1 MINWYILHST
11 EHFIGTQHTACN
23 CCCCLVTK
31 LCLTFCDHMDWSLP
45 GSSAHGII
53 PVRILEW
60 VAISSSRGSSRPRDW
75 TCLSCSFSIGRWIL
89 FHWAILIWV
98 LPKADSESR
107 TWVQIFIWKIIP
119 EDLVSVWGK
128 KVWMSRDPCENTPQ
142 SSLTQKGWRWD
153 IHPTSPVPH

>member
-1 MINWYILHST
+1 MKIMINWYILHST

-60 VAISSSRGSSRPRDW
+60 VAISSSRGSSRPRD
-75 TCLSCSFSIGRWIL
+75 
-89 FHWAILIWV
+89 
-98 LPKADSESR
+98 
-107 TWVQIFIWKIIP
+107 
-119 EDLVSVWGK
+119 
-128 KVWMSRDPCENTPQ
+128 
-142 SSLTQKGWRWD
+142 
-153 IHPTSPVPH
+153 